1 MRFKGTLVLVVVA
14 AAIGAWLYFYE
25 VRGKEGREKAKEAE
39 GRLWT
44 LEEKDVAAIALLSP
58 DGRIE
63 ARRQDEGG
71 WRITLPRELDADGA
85 ELDRL
90 AREAATLGRG
100 ETVEADAADLGRFGL
115 QPPGSGVELTAR
127 DGKKYRVDFGAD
139 NPTGTFTYAA
149 RAGEK
154 TVFQVPTAAAGSFRV
169 KLDDVRDRTLL
180 PFDQAEARQLELV
193 TPKGRVA
200 VVKDGDDRWWFEGVE
215 KREAGGPEVRGIL
228 NALSLGK
235 IHEFSDLAA
244 AGYSNPGFDRP
255 LVDARVKYG
264 PAGATARL
272 LVGTEQSKLRAAAD
286 TVTLPR
292 AADGVYLARDDSRP
306 DPFFVGQELVD
317 KLLKTPEEIRDKA
330 LASFQRWEADALL
343 VWNSKGTFEFHK
355 SGGEWTLGAER
366 KKAKW
371 DAVNGILD
379 ALGSPALRWIDRPAG
394 AASYGLDRPA
404 IRAVVKKGGTVLA
417 DLSLG
422 SAAPD
427 GIHARAAGDPTVK
440 VADPEAIRWLD
451 LAREEYLEAAAG
463 PQTGGE

>member
-1 MRFKGTLVLVVVA
+1 MRFKGTLVLVAVA

-44 LEEKDVAAIALLSP
+44 LEEKDVAAIALTSP

-63 ARRQDEGG
+63 ARRQEEGG

-90 AREAATLGRG
+90 AREGATLGRG
-100 ETVEADAADLGRFGL
+100 EIVEADAADLGRFGL

-127 DGKKYRVDFGAD
+127 DGKKYRIDFGAD

-154 TVFQVPTAAAGSFRV
+154 MVFQVPTAAAGSFRV

-193 TPKGRVA
+193 TPKGRIA
-200 VVKDGDDRWWFEGVE
+200 LVKDGEDRWWFRGVE
-215 KREAGGPEVRGIL
+215 KREAAGPDVRGIL

-235 IHEFSDLAA
+235 IHEFSDLGVEEYA
-244 AGYSNPGFDRP
+244 NPGLGSP
-255 LVDARVKYG
+255 SIEARVKYG

-292 AADGVYLARDDSRP
+292 AADGVYLARDDARP

-366 KKAKW
+366 KRAKW

-422 SAAPD
+422 NAAPD
-427 GIHARAAGDPTVK
+427 GVHARAAGDPTVK

>member
-1 MRFKGTLVLVVVA
+1 MRFKGTLVLVLVA

-44 LEEKDVAAIALLSP
+44 LEEKDVAAIALISP
-58 DGRIE
+58 DERIE

-90 AREAATLGRG
+90 ARSAATLSRG
-100 ETVEADAADLGRFGL
+100 ETVEEDAADLGRFGL
-115 QPPGSGVELTAR
+115 LPPGSGVELTAR

-149 RAGEK
+149 RTGEK
-154 TVFQVPTAAAGSFRV
+154 TVFQVPSAAAESFRV

-180 PFDQAEARQLELV
+180 PFDQVEAGQLELV
-193 TPKGRVA
+193 TPKGRIA
-200 VVKDGDDRWWFEGVE
+200 VVKDGDDRWWFEDVE
-215 KREAGGPEVRGIL
+215 KREASGPEVRGIL
-228 NALSLGK
+228 NALSLDR
-235 IHEFSDLAA
+235 IHEFSDLGTAE
-244 AGYSNPGFDRP
+244 YSNPGFDRP
-255 LVDARVKYG
+255 LIDARVKYG

-272 LVGTEQSKLRAAAD
+272 LVGTEQSKLRAAAASI
-286 TVTLPR
+286 TLPR
-292 AADGVYLARDDSRP
+292 AADGVYLARDDARP
-306 DPFFVGQELVD
+306 APFFVGQELVD
-317 KLLKTPEEIRDKA
+317 KLLKTPEQIRDKA
-330 LASFQRWEADALL
+330 LASFQRWEADTIL
-343 VWNSKGTFEFHK
+343 VWNSKGQFEFHK
-355 SGGEWTLGAER
+355 SQGEWYLVAER

-379 ALGSPALRWIDRPAG
+379 APGSPALRWIDRPAA
-394 AASYGLDRPA
+394 AASYGLDRPV
-404 IRAVVKKGGTVLA
+404 IRVVVKKGGAVLA

-427 GIHARAAGDPTVK
+427 GILALAAGDPTVK

-451 LAREEYLEAAAG
+451 LAREEYLEVAAG
-463 PQTGGE
+463 AETGGE